1 MKSPCR
7 SKLCLCL
14 CLCLTVLWLQGAGAQ
29 NRAAPGADQREV
41 AREGRRSDE
50 GRPDEPFT
58 VDLFG
63 APVQLSGSWE
73 YRDERRRNH
82 DLDTTRARDRRAR
95 EHEGKL
101 EACVQLGADT
111 QAFAQIVGL
120 HETRR
125 TQGSHGKRVTHSVER
140 GQMWVQRAR
149 LGGTP
154 WSLQVGRVALL
165 DRRAWWWDDDLD
177 AIRARHATQTWRL
190 DTGLAREIAEKSS
203 AENGIAPASRGVTR
217 GFGPAT
223 WPWPPRHALE
233 AFWLVQKDG
242 SSRPVVGAVFAN
254 EDATDPSDLRARW
267 IGLRASGEWR
277 VADGPRLAY
286 WADTAWLRGREHL
299 TGFDEQPNRTFAAAG
314 ATSLRV
320 NGNALDIG
328 ASVGLALPLP
338 LRPSLTLVSAR
349 GSSGFRQTGL
359 QENKTRFAG
368 VKRWRRYGELVRPE
382 LANLSVATVGAGVRV
397 LNNSSLDLLVHR
409 FRQVSAAK
417 SIAGSRLSADLQ
429 GTNTSVG
436 REVDLLFA
444 MREWKQVEFTAMASH
459 FKPGAAFAPDQ
470 RNSAHAIEFGIAI
483 NFREGPAT

>member
-14 CLCLTVLWLQGAGAQ
+14 CLCLTGLWLQGASAQ
-29 NRAAPGADQREV
+29 NRAAPGADQREA
-41 AREGRRSDE
+41 AREGRRS
-50 GRPDEPFT
+50 
-58 VDLFG
+58 
-63 APVQLSGSWE
+63 
-73 YRDERRRNH
+73 DERRRNH
-82 DLDTTRARDRRAR
+82 DLDNTRARDRRAR
-95 EHEGKL
+95 EHEVKL
-101 EACVQLGADT
+101 EARVQLGAGT

-120 HETRR
+120 HETPR
-125 TQGSHGKRVTHSVER
+125 TQGTHGKRVTHSFER
-140 GQMWVQRAR
+140 GQMGVQRAR
-149 LGGTP
+149 LGATP
-154 WSLQVGRVALL
+154 WSLQVGRVALI
-165 DRRAWWWDDDLD
+165 DRRAGWWDDELD

-190 DTGLAREIAEKSS
+190 DTGLARENAEKSS

-217 GFGPAT
+217 WFGQAT
-223 WPWPPRHALE
+223 WPWAPRHALE

-299 TGFDEQPNRTFAAAG
+299 TGFDEQPNRMFAAAG

-328 ASVGLALPLP
+328 ASISLALPP
-338 LRPSLTLVSAR
+338 RPSLTPGFAR
-349 GSSGFRQTGL
+349 GSSGFRRTGL

-368 VKRWRRYGELVRPE
+368 VKRWRRYGERVRPE

-397 LNNSSLDLLVHR
+397 PNNSSLELPAQR

-417 SIAGSRLSADLQ
+417 SIAGSRLSADPQ
-429 GTNTSVG
+429 GTNPSVG

-444 MREWKQVEFTAMASH
+444 MREWKQVEFTAKASH

-470 RNSAHAIEFGIAI
+470 RNSAHAI
-483 NFREGPAT
+483 NF